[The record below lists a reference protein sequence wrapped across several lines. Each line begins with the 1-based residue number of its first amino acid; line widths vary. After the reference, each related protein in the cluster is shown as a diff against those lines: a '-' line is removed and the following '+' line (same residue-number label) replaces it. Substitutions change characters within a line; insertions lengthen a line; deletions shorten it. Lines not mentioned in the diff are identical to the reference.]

1 MLWLCVNSET
11 RFLLRPIVCDRRVW
25 TEFSSQAKNKRL
37 ILDRSHAF
45 GGNETKK
52 KSAPLGV
59 FKADNAGSESVY
71 ALYRGMKLFISLI
84 SLQLVN
90 KLPRTLDCY

>member
-1 MLWLCVNSET
+1 M
-11 RFLLRPIVCDRRVW
+11 VCDRRVW
-25 TEFSSQAKNKRL
+25 TEFSNQPRIKRL

-59 FKADNAGSESVY
+59 FKADNAGRESVH
-71 ALYRGMKLFISLI
+71 ALYRVMKLFISLI

-90 KLPRTLDCY
+90 